1 MTEQGRQ
8 PIQDPSRDGG
18 DWRLAPRTGWSTRDA
33 LLVAVLAV
41 IFAFLFVQWIPVWTA
56 ARAFGAQVGQ
66 EAAFGFW
73 LTAGVLT
80 AYIIRRPGA
89 ALIGEFLASIA
100 EVLIGA
106 PAGAPLLVTGIMQG
120 LGAELVFAARGY
132 RDWRLGVLIV
142 AGIAAALVALPW
154 NWFRLGYFALE
165 PGFLV
170 VLLVVRI
177 LSGAFW
183 AGIVPKILGDLL
195 AATGVLSGYAIG
207 RAREQTRV

>member
-1 MTEQGRQ
+1 MTD
-8 PIQDPSRDGG
+8 QDRRPGQDLSSESG
-18 DWRLAPRTGWSTRDA
+18 DWRRPARTGWATRDV

-56 ARAFGAQVGQ
+56 ARALGAQVGQ
-66 EAAFGFW
+66 EAVFGFW

-80 AYIIRRPGA
+80 AYILRRPGA
-89 ALIGEFLASIA
+89 AITGEFLASVA

-106 PAGAPLLVTGIMQG
+106 PAGAPLLITGIMQG

-132 RDWRLGVLIV
+132 RDWRPAVLIV

-183 AGIVPKILGDLL
+183 AGIIPRILGDVL